1 MNSITH
7 EFSNIILPLIIFLVA
22 NSMHSRTIYLNES
35 LWTPSVKRSALWI
48 IYPPLYPFTVDNN
61 KWSDEEGSRG
71 INWNVSHQRGERG
84 IAWQS
89 GRWLLASFKK
99 ISSNYRLLVI
109 NVIQSSSSN
118 SCPSTLVIQ
127 LMSIPLNGLTLA
139 LSRAK
144 RRYNGRR
151 ISYRFNRSAKVRN

>member
-22 NSMHSRTIYLNES
+22 NSMHSRTIYLSES

-61 KWSDEEGSRG
+61 KWSDEGLTGTSRINEAREESRG
-71 INWNVSHQRGERG
+71 NPVVG
-84 IAWQS
+84 
-89 GRWLLASFKK
+89 LLASFKK

-118 SCPSTLVIQ
+118 SCPSTLVIG

>member
-1 MNSITH
+1 MNFPILYCLLLFFLLQIRCTH
-7 EFSNIILPLIIFLVA
+7 IPS
-22 NSMHSRTIYLNES
+22 HYLGES

-118 SCPSTLVIQ
+118 SCPSTLVIR
-127 LMSIPLNGLTLA
+127 LMSIPLNGLTLV

>member
-22 NSMHSRTIYLNES
+22 NSMHSRTIYLSDS

-61 KWSDEEGSRG
+61 KWSDEEGLTGTSRINEAREESRG
-71 INWNVSHQRGERG
+71 NPVVG
-84 IAWQS
+84 
-89 GRWLLASFKK
+89 LLASFKK

-118 SCPSTLVIQ
+118 SCPSTLVIR

-151 ISYRFNRSAKVRN
+151 ISYPFNRSAKVRN